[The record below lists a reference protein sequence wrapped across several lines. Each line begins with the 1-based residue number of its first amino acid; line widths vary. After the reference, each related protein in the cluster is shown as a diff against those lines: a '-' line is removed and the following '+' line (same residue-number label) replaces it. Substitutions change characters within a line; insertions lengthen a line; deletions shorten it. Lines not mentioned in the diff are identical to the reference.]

1 MKNCAYGDVE
11 LQQVEEKDAKG
22 VAVRW
27 VINKE
32 DGARNF
38 FMRVFDVQP
47 GGNTP
52 YHQHAWEHE
61 VFILEGE
68 ATVVTEDGKHSAPAG
83 NVVFVLPEE
92 LHQFRNETDTLM
104 RFICLIPNLD

>member
-1 MKNCAYGDVE
+1 MKNCNYLDVQ
-11 LQQVEEKDAKG
+11 LQQVEEDGAQE

-32 DGARNF
+32 DGAQNF

-47 GGNTP
+47 GGHTP
-52 YHQHAWEHE
+52 YHRHAWEHE
-61 VFILEGE
+61 VFILEGH
-68 ATVVTEDGKHSAPAG
+68 AAVVTENGTKSAPAG

-92 LHQFRNETDTLM
+92 YHQFRNETDRLM
-104 RFICLIPNLD
+104 KFICLIPSGD